1 MPNAHLIHN
10 LEKYKRDMNI
20 WIKNEYNTETKK
32 KNHKTKHKHE
42 NKYLSFNLNP
52 QTYVILNS
60 IEA

>member
-32 KNHKTKHKHE
+32 IIKLNINMKI
-42 NKYLSFNLNP
+42 NIYFFNLNP

-60 IEA
+60 VEA